1 MDTEQHQHQLT
12 HDNQHEQDENSHEIL
27 IENDR
32 SGPATQNNQTSSN
45 SSDSS
50 TTAMTGNNNTPSHL
64 VTNST
69 GTPTITFRN
78 EQQQQQGLND
88 SNVTEP
94 EFIQLTSAQ
103 LGNTIQQTIQNL
115 LHRQPMAAPSTHPGN
130 TAAPK
135 FLLSTKWKGFGGQC
149 DQL

>member
-50 TTAMTGNNNTPSHL
+50 TIATMGNNNTPSRL

-69 GTPTITFRN
+69 GTPTITF
-78 EQQQQQGLND
+78 
-88 SNVTEP
+88 
-94 EFIQLTSAQ
+94 
-103 LGNTIQQTIQNL
+103 
-115 LHRQPMAAPSTHPGN
+115 
-130 TAAPK
+130 
-135 FLLSTKWKGFGGQC
+135 
-149 DQL
+149 